1 MKRKFILWSCVLL
14 LMGTWMGC
22 DRDKNDTPVQPEI
35 ETICGNWELMKAH
48 RGFGR
53 IEEYHPREVV
63 YIFDVKGN
71 LEVKN
76 TQGRAP
82 FLKDGNYNY
91 AFIPEHKGYI
101 RIGNG
106 AHGYSLTRNRLEIF
120 DHPAADGP
128 LYEFQRIIK
137 F

>member
-1 MKRKFILWSCVLL
+1 
-14 LMGTWMGC
+14 MGTWMGC
-22 DRDKNDTPVQPEI
+22 DKNKDDTPVQPEMEMI
-35 ETICGNWELMKAH
+35 SGYWELMKAH

-53 IEEYHPREVV
+53 IEEYHSQEVV

-76 TQGRAP
+76 TQGQVP
-82 FLKDGNYNY
+82 FLKDGNYSY
-91 AFIPEHKGYI
+91 AFIPDRKDSI

-106 AHGYSLTRNRLEIF
+106 VHGYSLTRNRLEIF

-128 LYEFQRIIK
+128 LYEFQRIINY
-137 F
+137 